1 MTGADRAPEDR
12 RETGYGSSQLDLGS
26 IAPQGDSLVGSPST
40 FDPTRLRVRTETARW
55 PLERLAWWATSV
67 VAGMLLLLVLALT
80 VYGFSHRH
88 QIYQGVSVSGIDLS
102 GLSRAEA
109 TDRLEAAGASYGRTP
124 MTLDADGETFVAA
137 PSGMGFD
144 LDSAGTAE
152 RAFSFGRDGS
162 LWRRTQDWVIGLTS
176 GAVEPPEVQVDRGML
191 NSYLAARLEDLHITP
206 VDARVDLSSGSP
218 VLQPDAN
225 GRDLDVDGSA
235 ARVTAALRAVAPGPV
250 SLITSTTQPTISA
263 ASLQGSVPLA
273 IAATDS
279 PFTLTATEGSWGID
293 QARLSQIVTVDPA
306 TAKIEVDRGAVETV
320 VSGLATEI
328 DRLAVNAGIQVGAD
342 GGLTVVRGQDA
353 ATVDVRATTDQAV
366 ARIASGADTIDVTV
380 VRSVPGITDAM
391 ATSGIAEANS
401 YLDAG
406 MTITWDGGK
415 QQLKRADLLQA
426 LVIYDTGGDPFL
438 FQFDA
443 DIIGSLVAPA
453 FDRVDDPAE
462 DARFRLVDGKVT
474 QTQRSGDGRVV
485 DREATMSDVI
495 DGIYGHKPQVPMVV
509 VDDKATVTDHMGKS
523 IQTPDM
529 LAQGITYYTGSSEP
543 RRQNIER
550 AASLEDGWLVPPDG
564 IFSYDELLGDVDGGN
579 GFDTGFGIVADE
591 ERGGVTTAPV
601 MGGGICQVSTT
612 IFQAAW
618 WSGLEVVERYQHP
631 YWLSGYGVA
640 PLGREG
646 LDAMVN
652 IEDDWSLDLKL
663 RNTTGNWIAFV
674 VTADGDALTVSLMGT
689 DPKWMIAVS
698 DPIETGRTTAS
709 DETEYVDSPE
719 LAAGEELQVEHAADG
734 FSVRVDRTVTD
745 RSGNEI
751 LSDNVES
758 DYAPSRNLI
767 LRGAGGS
774 S

>member
-1 MTGADRAPEDR
+1 MQTTTGR
-12 RETGYGSSQLDLGS
+12 R
-26 IAPQGDSLVGSPST
+26 
-40 FDPTRLRVRTETARW
+40 
-55 PLERLAWWATSV
+55 PLERLAWRATAV
-67 VAGMLLLLVLALT
+67 VAGLLLVLVSTLT
-80 VYGFSHRH
+80 IYGFSHRD
-88 QIYQGVSVSGIDLS
+88 QIYEGVSVAGIDLS

-109 TDRLEAAGASYGRTP
+109 TERLEATGITYGQTP
-124 MTLDADGETFVAA
+124 MTLNADGETFVAA
-137 PSGMGFD
+137 PTEMGFD
-144 LDSAGTAE
+144 LDSAGSAE
-152 RAFSFGRDGS
+152 RAFGFGRDGS
-162 LWRRTQDWVIGLTS
+162 LWRRTQDWVIGMTS
-176 GAVEPPEVQVDRGML
+176 GAPASAEVQIDQGTLDSFV
-191 NSYLAARLEDLHITP
+191 AARSDDLHVAP

-225 GRDLDVDGSA
+225 GRDLDVNGSA
-235 ARVTAALRAVAPGPV
+235 SRIVATLRSIAPGPV
-250 SLITSTTQPTISA
+250 SLITTTTQPTISA
-263 ASLQGSVPLA
+263 ASLQGAVPLA
-273 IAATDS
+273 VAATDA
-279 PFTLTATEGSWGID
+279 PFTLTAAEGSWGID
-293 QARLSQIVTVDPA
+293 QARLSQIVAVDPA
-306 TAKIEVDRGAVETV
+306 TAKLEVDRDPVESV
-320 VSGLATEI
+320 VRGIATEI
-328 DRLAVNAGIQVGAD
+328 DRPAVNAGIQVGAN
-342 GGLTVVRGQDA
+342 GVLTVVPGQDA

-366 ARIASGADTIDVTV
+366 AEIASGANTIDVSV
-380 VRSVPGITDAM
+380 VRAAPGITDAM
-391 ATSGIAEANS
+391 ATAGIAEANG

-406 MTITWDGGK
+406 LTITWDGGK
-415 QQLKRADLLQA
+415 QQLKRADLLGA
-426 LVIYDTGGDPFL
+426 LVIYDAGGDPFL

-443 DIIGSLVAPA
+443 DIIGSLLAPA

-509 VDDKATVTDHMGKS
+509 VDDKATVTDDMGKS
-523 IQTPDM
+523 IETPDM

-543 RRQNIER
+543 RRQNIEQ

-564 IFSYDELLGDVDGGN
+564 IFSYDDLLGAVDEGN

-663 RNTTGNWIAFV
+663 RNTTGNWVAFV
-674 VTADGDALTVSLMGT
+674 ITADGDALTVSLMGT
-689 DPKWMIAVS
+689 DPTWTIDVS

-719 LAAGEELQVEHAADG
+719 LAPGEELQVEHAADG
-734 FSVRVDRTVTD
+734 FSVRLDRTVTD
-745 RSGNEI
+745 RNGKVI
-751 LSDNVES
+751 LTDDVES

-767 LRGAGGS
+767 LRGTGGS

>member
-1 MTGADRAPEDR
+1 M
-12 RETGYGSSQLDLGS
+12 
-26 IAPQGDSLVGSPST
+26 
-40 FDPTRLRVRTETARW
+40 
-55 PLERLAWWATSV
+55 ERIAWWATAV
-67 VAGMLLLLVLALT
+67 VAGMLLLLTLSLT
-80 VYGFSHRH
+80 VYGFSHRNKV
-88 QIYQGVSVSGIDLS
+88 YEGVSIAGIDLS

-109 TDRLEAAGASYGRTP
+109 TERLEAAGIAYGQTP
-124 MTLDADGETFVAA
+124 MTLNVDGESFVAA
-137 PSGMGFD
+137 PAGMGFD
-144 LDSAGTAE
+144 LDSVGSAD
-152 RAFSFGRDGS
+152 RAFGLGRSGSF
-162 LWRRTQDWVIGLTS
+162 WQRTQDWVIGLTS
-176 GAVEPPEVQVDRGML
+176 EMSGPAEVQIDQGTLDR
-191 NSYLAARLEDLHITP
+191 YLAARSDDLHVAP

-218 VLQPDAN
+218 VLRQDAD

-235 ARVTAALRAVAPGPV
+235 SRIVATLRSIAPGPV
-250 SLITSTTQPTISA
+250 SLITTTTQPAVSA
-263 ASLQGSVPLA
+263 ASLQGAVPLA
-273 IAATDS
+273 VAATDT
-279 PFTLTATEGSWGID
+279 PFTLMAVEGSWGID
-293 QARLSQIVTVDPA
+293 QARLSQIVAVDPA
-306 TAKIEVDRGAVETV
+306 TAKLEVDRDPVESV
-320 VSGLATEI
+320 VRGIAAEI
-328 DRLAVNAGIQVGAD
+328 DRPAVNAGILVGAD
-342 GGLTVVRGQDA
+342 GALTVVPGQDA
-353 ATVDVRATTDQAV
+353 ATVEVQATTDQAV
-366 ARIASGADTIDVTV
+366 AEIAFGADTIEVSV
-380 VRSVPGITDAM
+380 VRVAPGITDAM
-391 ATSGIAEANS
+391 ATAGIAEANG

-406 MTITWDGGK
+406 LTITWDGGK
-415 QQLKRADLLQA
+415 QQLMRVDLLQA

-443 DIIGSLVAPA
+443 DIIGGLLAPA

-474 QTQRSGDGRVV
+474 QTQRSSDGRVV
-485 DREATMSDVI
+485 DRDATMSDAI
-495 DGIYGHKPQVPMVV
+495 DAIYGHKPRVPMVV
-509 VDDKATVTDHMGKS
+509 VDDKASVTDDMGKS
-523 IQTPDM
+523 IETPDM

-543 RRQNIER
+543 RRQNIEQ

-564 IFSYDELLGDVDGGN
+564 IFSYDDLLGAVDEGN
-579 GFDTGFGIVADE
+579 GFDTGFGIVADA

-674 VTADGDALTVSLMGT
+674 ITADGDALTVSLMGT
-689 DPKWMIAVS
+689 DPTWTIDVS
-698 DPIETGRTTAS
+698 DPIETGRTVAG

-719 LAAGEELQVEHAADG
+719 LAPGEELQVEHAADG

-745 RSGNEI
+745 RDGKVI
-751 LSDNVES
+751 LTDDVES

-767 LRGAGGS
+767 LRGTGGS

>member
-1 MTGADRAPEDR
+1 MHPATAP
-12 RETGYGSSQLDLGS
+12 
-26 IAPQGDSLVGSPST
+26 
-40 FDPTRLRVRTETARW
+40 W
-55 PLERLAWWATSV
+55 PLERLASWAAAV
-67 VAGMLLLLVLALT
+67 VAGMLFLLVMALT
-80 VYGFSHRH
+80 VYGFSHRD
-88 QIYQGVSVSGIDLS
+88 QVYEGVMVAGIDLS

-109 TDRLEAAGASYGRTP
+109 ADRLEAAGITYGQTP
-124 MTLDADGETFVAA
+124 MRLDADGETFVAA
-137 PSGMGFD
+137 PAGMGFD

-152 RAFSFGRDGS
+152 RAFAFGRNGS
-162 LWRRTQDWVIGLTS
+162 LWQRTQDWVIGLTS
-176 GAVEPPEVQVDRGML
+176 GAVEPAEVQVDQGL
-191 NSYLAARLEDLHITP
+191 LDSYLAVRAEDLYVAP

-218 VLQPDAN
+218 VLEPDGN

-235 ARVTAALRAVAPGPV
+235 ARVVATFRAVAPGPV
-250 SLITSTTQPTISA
+250 SLITTTTQPAISA

-273 IAATDS
+273 IAATDAR
-279 PFTLTATEGSWGID
+279 FTLTATEGSWGID
-293 QARLSQIVTVDPA
+293 QTRLSQIVTVDSA
-306 TAKIEVDRGAVETV
+306 TAKLEVDRDAVETV
-320 VSGLATEI
+320 VSGIATEI
-328 DRLAVNAGIQVGAD
+328 DRPAVNAGIQVGAD
-342 GGLTVVRGQDA
+342 GALSVVPGQDA
-353 ATVDVRATTDQAV
+353 ATLDVQSTTEQAV

-380 VRSVPGITDAM
+380 VRAAPGITDAM
-391 ATSGIAEANS
+391 ATAGIAEANS

-406 MTITWDGGK
+406 PTITWDGGK
-415 QQLKRADLLQA
+415 QQLKRGDLLQA

-443 DIIGSLVAPA
+443 DIIGSLLAPA

-462 DARFRLVDGKVT
+462 EARFRLVDGKVAQT
-474 QTQRSGDGRVV
+474 QTQRSSDGRVV
-485 DREATMSDVI
+485 DRAATMSGVI
-495 DGIYGHKPQVPMVV
+495 DGVYSHKPRVPMVV
-509 VDDKATVTDHMGKS
+509 VDDKATVTDDMGKA
-523 IQTPDM
+523 IDTPDM

-564 IFSYDELLGDVDGGN
+564 VFSYDDLLGAVDEGN

-674 VTADGDALTVSLMGT
+674 ITADGDALTVSLMGT
-689 DPKWMIAVS
+689 DPNWTIDVS
-698 DPIETGRTTAS
+698 DPIETGRTVAS
-709 DETEYVDSPE
+709 NETEYVDSPE
-719 LAAGEELQVEHAADG
+719 LAPGEELQVEHAADG

-745 RSGNEI
+745 RDGNEI
-751 LSDNVES
+751 LSDHVDS

-767 LRGAGGS
+767 LRGTGGS